1 MAADFERRH
10 NKYKTAK
17 PSSPRKMQKSQ
28 SIKSPQRSIS
38 IIFKEVEGQ
47 KNEDDND
54 EVNLKEYTDGED
66 GQFAD
71 SNF

>member
-1 MAADFERRH
+1 MAADFERKH

-17 PSSPRKMQKSQ
+17 PSSPKKMQKSQ
-28 SIKSPQRSIS
+28 SIKSPQRSMS
-38 IIFKEVEGQ
+38 IIFKEVEEE

-54 EVNLKEYTDGED
+54 EINLLEYTDGED
-66 GQFAD
+66 GQFAV